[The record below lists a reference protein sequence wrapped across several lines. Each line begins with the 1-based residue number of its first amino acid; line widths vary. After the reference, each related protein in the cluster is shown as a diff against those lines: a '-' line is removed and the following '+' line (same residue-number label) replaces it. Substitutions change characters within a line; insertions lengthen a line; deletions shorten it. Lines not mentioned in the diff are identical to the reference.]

1 MAGKRS
7 IFQEVDEAG
16 TDQRKP
22 PQTGM
27 IDKGGALG
35 ARKAIRAWLVAL
47 FALVVVMILVG
58 GLTRLTESGLSIT
71 EWALVIGTLP
81 PLSPEDWA
89 LAFAKYQET
98 PEFRLVNHAMTLD
111 EFKVIFWWE
120 WGHRFLGRIIGLVWI
135 TGFLGFWA
143 AGRIPA
149 GWARRLLAIGV
160 LIGVQG
166 AVGWW
171 MVASGLVGDR
181 TSVASYRLAIH
192 LGLAFVILGLL
203 AWGVLELSRTQA
215 ELLQARRLRET
226 RLFGLG
232 TGLMHFTL
240 LQIVLGALVAGID
253 AGRSYTDWPLM
264 AGQIIP
270 PDPFDIE
277 PLWRNFFENPG
288 LVQFIH
294 RVVGYLL
301 IIFALVAFLRS
312 RGAASRAVR
321 TGFTVAAVV
330 LVAQMVLGI
339 VTVLNGAHLHVAITH
354 QAGAILA
361 WVVVLVARFRAGYPP
376 AQSVRGRGEK
386 A

>member
-7 IFQEVDEAG
+7 IFEDVGEAADKG
-16 TDQRKP
+16 GRQV
-22 PQTGM
+22 QTGM
-27 IDKGGALG
+27 IDRGGASG
-35 ARKAIRAWLVAL
+35 ARRAIRGWLVAL
-47 FALVVVMILVG
+47 FVLVVVMILVG

-81 PLSPEDWA
+81 PMGAQDWA
-89 LAFAKYQET
+89 VAFAKYQQT

-111 EFKVIFWWE
+111 QFKVIYWWE

-135 TGFLGFWA
+135 AGFVGFWA
-143 AGRIPA
+143 AGKIPT
-149 GWARRLLAIGV
+149 GWKARLLVIGV

-181 TSVASYRLAIH
+181 TSVASYRLALH
-192 LGLAFVILGLL
+192 LGLAFVILGLIVW
-203 AWGVLELSRTQA
+203 AVLELSRPQA
-215 ELLQARRLRET
+215 EILQARRLREK

-232 TGLMHFTL
+232 TGLMHLTL

-294 RVVGYLL
+294 RVAGYLL
-301 IIFALVAFLRS
+301 IIFALVAFLRA
-312 RGAASRAVR
+312 RRAASRAVR
-321 TGFTVAAVV
+321 TGFTVAAGV
-330 LVAQMVLGI
+330 LLAQMVLGI
-339 VTVLNGAHLHVAITH
+339 VTVLNGAQLHVAITH

-376 AQSVRGRGEK
+376 AQSVRG
-386 A
+386 